1 MRQALVTGLLFLL
14 VTGCGEEGPTLSEDA
29 TVKDTV
35 VLLSPAPL
43 RPAPQDTSTALME
56 VSDDARVP
64 LYAYSEKKENPSG
77 PWGKVQVDDQVGW
90 LHNGRFQTLA
100 EWREMEAQ
108 LTDEEEKRLGKL
120 LRNYV
125 KARRKRDSLKRKR
138 DSAMKH
144 LKQLRKLKREIDQR

>member
-1 MRQALVTGLLFLL
+1 
-14 VTGCGEEGPTLSEDA
+14 
-29 TVKDTV
+29 
-35 VLLSPAPL
+35 
-43 RPAPQDTSTALME
+43 
-56 VSDDARVP
+56 
-64 LYAYSEKKENPSG
+64 
-77 PWGKVQVDDQVGW
+77 
-90 LHNGRFQTLA
+90 
-100 EWREMEAQ
+100 MEAQ